1 MMKCK
6 VVFCL
11 KASWRPIRCQAPIGA
26 TGPLE
31 GTLDIFS
38 LFLGASLQWRA
49 GQEQVCVVVGWGE
62 EGNIVVGQGQM
73 APGGQGNRQGPR
85 ALQLQD
91 PYAKALW
98 KSGDG

>member
-1 MMKCK
+1 M
-6 VVFCL
+6 